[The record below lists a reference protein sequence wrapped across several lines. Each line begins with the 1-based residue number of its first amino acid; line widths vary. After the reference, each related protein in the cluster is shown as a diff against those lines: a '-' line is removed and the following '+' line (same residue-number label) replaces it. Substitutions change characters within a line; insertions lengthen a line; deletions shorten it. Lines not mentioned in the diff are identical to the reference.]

1 MPKTPRVTL
10 LKQVKVD
17 GKWRHARALFDTKG
31 RVRRDRVRV
40 GGQEE
45 LHPEGSY
52 FVEWWEQGKR
62 RLEPVG
68 ADAQDAAE
76 KARIK
81 QAELAAVR
89 NGIIPAAPV
98 VEASQDRTTLKHALD
113 AYKDYVRYHRSLR
126 TFRTYRPILDCFSE
140 FCIKTYVD
148 EVERQDLLDF
158 ATHCMKQGQKGKSIY
173 NKLVVLSQVM
183 KQHGRPKLLN
193 GADWPSF
200 VETVRPIYEDL
211 ELAKL
216 FKACAKSEEVRFKFY
231 LMSGFRDAEGR
242 FVTWRDVDFKHMAV
256 RVTAKPHWGF
266 HPKNW
271 EEREV
276 PVPQKLIVLLKAF
289 RPANATP
296 DDPIFP
302 SATGR
307 PDGAMLEKL
316 KVVAFRG
323 ELNCGHCTVSHK
335 LENGTV
341 KINRCAEGA
350 YCGRWFLHKFRHTY
364 ATRHLQDGIDIRTLQ
379 QWMGHRDIAS
389 TMVYLKGVRNRD
401 IQARINKGS
410 LAAFA

>member
-1 MPKTPRVTL
+1 MPKAPHVTL

-98 VEASQDRTTLKHALD
+98 VEVTQDRTTLKHALG

-126 TFRTYRPILDCFSE
+126 TFRTYRPILDSFSE
-140 FCIKTYVD
+140 FCLKTYVD

-158 ATHCMKQGQKGKSIY
+158 ATDCLKQGQKGKSIY
-173 NKLVVLSQVM
+173 NKLVVISQVM
-183 KQHGRPKLLN
+183 KQHGKAKLLN
-193 GADWPSF
+193 AADWPSF
-200 VETVRPIYEDL
+200 VETVRPIYEDF

-216 FKACAKSEEVRFKFY
+216 FRACTKTE
-231 LMSGFRDAEGR
+231 
-242 FVTWRDVDFKHMAV
+242 
-256 RVTAKPHWGF
+256 
-266 HPKNW
+266 
-271 EEREV
+271 
-276 PVPQKLIVLLKAF
+276 
-289 RPANATP
+289 
-296 DDPIFP
+296 
-302 SATGR
+302 
-307 PDGAMLEKL
+307 
-316 KVVAFRG
+316 
-323 ELNCGHCTVSHK
+323 
-335 LENGTV
+335 
-341 KINRCAEGA
+341 
-350 YCGRWFLHKFRHTY
+350 
-364 ATRHLQDGIDIRTLQ
+364 
-379 QWMGHRDIAS
+379 
-389 TMVYLKGVRNRD
+389 
-401 IQARINKGS
+401 
-410 LAAFA
+410 